1 MLRLLTTADLPLP
14 IPITLDL
21 DLDATVLSF
30 KALYRS

>member
-21 DLDATVLSF
+21 DATVLSF